1 MLDAVTASTRYSV
14 SMLSPGAMLIRL
26 SSRVT
31 YTSVLPSCVTL
42 PAYTKGSGG
51 ALGGCGGALAR
62 ATGAGGGG
70 GAKLFGANGSLPAAA
85 GAVRSSLARSM
96 SEAGATTARAGGR
109 AEVAW
114 ITSATGF
121 RPATMLASAAS
132 TRAAAPAR
140 RAVLRFKKM
149 RFMISPYGA

>member
-1 MLDAVTASTRYSV
+1 MLHAVTASTRYSA
-14 SMLSPGAMLIRL
+14 SMLSPGAMLMRL

-42 PAYTKGSGG
+42 PAYTKGNGG

-62 ATGAGGGG
+62 APGAGGG
-70 GAKLFGANGSLPAAA
+70 GAKLFGANGSLPAGA

-96 SEAGATTARAGGR
+96 SEAGGTTAPAGGR

-121 RPATMLASAAS
+121 SRPAT
-132 TRAAAPAR
+132 
-140 RAVLRFKKM
+140 
-149 RFMISPYGA
+149 